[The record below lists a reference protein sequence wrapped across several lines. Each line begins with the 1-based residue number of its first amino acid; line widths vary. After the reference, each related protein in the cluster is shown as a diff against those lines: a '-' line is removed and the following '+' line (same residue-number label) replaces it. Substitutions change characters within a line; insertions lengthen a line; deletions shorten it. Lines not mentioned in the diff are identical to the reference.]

1 MKRYTRF
8 QVDLSST
15 WTASFGILMGLSF
28 FLRIVYYF
36 ALRSFRDVGIIEL
49 LTSAIIG
56 IFLCGAVVVNVNILR
71 RNTAGLYGII
81 GAIFCLLVFIVT
93 CTTGNVARI
102 ILALIWYSLTAAVLL
117 ATVSG
122 YLPGKL
128 LAGLMFATAAVVRLL
143 FFDLGHIGII
153 RWVQELAILSSLS
166 AIGCFAMGLKP
177 VSKYK

>member
-8 QVDLSST
+8 QVDFTSK
-15 WTASFGILMGLSF
+15 WTTSFGVLMGLSF

-36 ALRSFRDVGIIEL
+36 ALRSLRDVGIIEL
-49 LTSAIIG
+49 LTSAIGG
-56 IFLCGAVVVNVNILR
+56 IILCGVVVININILR
-71 RNTAGLYGII
+71 RNAPGLYGII

-93 CTTGNVARI
+93 CTTGNTGRI
-102 ILALIWYSLTAAVLL
+102 ILALVWYSLSAAVLL

-122 YLPGKL
+122 YLPGRL
-128 LAGLMFATAAVVRLL
+128 LAGLMFAIPVVVRLL

-153 RWVQELAILSSLS
+153 RWVQELAVLSSLS

-177 VSKYK
+177 LSKYK